1 MLFLPCLLLLIT
13 LYLKVVNKC
22 SSEAPES
29 YYLVFVDVFA
39 VVCVVVIVVV
49 VNVIVVAL
57 LNVTDHII
65 LSCGQYVFV

>member
-1 MLFLPCLLLLIT
+1 MSLLLPCLLLLIT
-13 LYLKVVNKC
+13 LYLQVVNKC

-29 YYLVFVDVFA
+29 YHLFCVDVVT

-57 LNVTDHII
+57 HDVTDHII
-65 LSCGQYVFV
+65 LS